1 MRKLFIG
8 FALAASCL
16 GAYAACTVRVFSTN
30 PQVITLIKEKGWD
43 FKDYDAICRKL
54 EKANAGL
61 HITAQGTVLNG
72 VSIGWASVSLQ
83 DRDLQIGS
91 SQGHGLSTQTNP
103 FASMDKAV
111 ELQFHAINRAIEAVD
126 IDKGLNSLNEARQ
139 KIKTSTLK

>member
-1 MRKLFIG
+1 M
-8 FALAASCL
+8 
-16 GAYAACTVRVFSTN
+16 FSTN